1 MIYRAASEEDIADR
15 IFVMKASTKIAAAL
29 TGVFALSGCLFSG
42 NDGAQNISVAE
53 SFEGGVN
60 PYLWRASLDT
70 LNTLPLT
77 TADPVGGIINY
88 DWKSFP
94 DAQNERIRATVYIL
108 DSRLRADGVKVSVF
122 RQVQDNGQWT
132 DAPVD
137 LATSVQ
143 LENAILTRARVLK
156 SSELS

>member
-1 MIYRAASEEDIADR
+1 
-15 IFVMKASTKIAAAL
+15 MKRTFQALVAVAGALAL
-29 TGVFALSGCLFSG
+29 TGCLFGGS
-42 NDGAQNISVAE
+42 NDEEISVVQD
-53 SFEGGVN
+53 FQGGVN

-70 LNTLPLT
+70 LDTLPLT

-88 DWKSFP
+88 DWKTYEN
-94 DAQNERIRATVYIL
+94 AAGERIKATVYIL

-122 RQVQDNGQWT
+122 RQVEQDGQWV
-132 DAPVD
+132 DAAVD
-137 LATSVQ
+137 PETGIQ

>member
-1 MIYRAASEEDIADR
+1 
-15 IFVMKASTKIAAAL
+15 MKASTKIAAAL
-29 TGVFALSGCLFSG
+29 AGVFALSGCLFSG

-88 DWKSFP
+88 DWKSYP
-94 DAQNERIRATVYIL
+94 DAEGERIRATVYIL
-108 DSRLRADGVKVSVF
+108 DSRLRADGVKVAVF
-122 RQVQDNGQWT
+122 RQVRDNGQWT